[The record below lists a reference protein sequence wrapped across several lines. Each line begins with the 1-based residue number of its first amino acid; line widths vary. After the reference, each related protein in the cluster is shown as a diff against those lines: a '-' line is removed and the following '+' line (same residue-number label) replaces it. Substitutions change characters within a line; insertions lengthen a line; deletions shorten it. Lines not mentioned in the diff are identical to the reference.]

1 MSNSTQEEGAS
12 MLDTAIVPAPAVAA
26 DGESLAAHLF
36 ERHHVEVF
44 AYLVRMVHD
53 REWAQDLAQET
64 FVQAYRHRDRL
75 AGLHNPRAWL
85 YRVATNLTLNAL
97 RRRRRFAWL
106 PWEWHEGQTH
116 APDPTEAVSRQAQ
129 VEAALASL
137 SPDQRA
143 ALLLYAHYGLR
154 IAEIAEVLN
163 LTEGAARMRLQ
174 RAREQFRLAYRKE
187 DVR

>member
-1 MSNSTQEEGAS
+1 
-12 MLDTAIVPAPAVAA
+12 MLDEATATAPAVAA

-64 FVQAYRHRDRL
+64 FLQAYRSRSRL
-75 AGLHNPRAWL
+75 AGLQNPRAWL
-85 YRVATNLTLNAL
+85 YRVATNLALNAL
-97 RRRRRFAWL
+97 KRRRRFAWL
-106 PWEWHEGQTH
+106 PWEWHEGRTSS
-116 APDPTEAVSRQAQ
+116 PDPTEAVSRQSQ

-137 SPDQRA
+137 SPDRRA
-143 ALLLYAHYGLR
+143 ALLLYAHYGFR
-154 IAEIAEVLN
+154 IAEVAEALN

-174 RAREQFRLAYRKE
+174 RARDQFRQAYRKE

>member
-1 MSNSTQEEGAS
+1 
-12 MLDTAIVPAPAVAA
+12 MLNEAIATAPAVAA
-26 DGESLAAHLF
+26 DGATLAAHLF

-64 FVQAYRHRDRL
+64 FVSAYRQRSQL
-75 AGLHNPRAWL
+75 AGLQNPRAWL
-85 YRVATNLTLNAL
+85 YRVATNLALNAL
-97 RRRRRFAWL
+97 KRRQRFAWL
-106 PWEWHEGQTH
+106 PWEWHEGRISS
-116 APDPTEAVSRQAQ
+116 PDLIEAVSRQSQ

-143 ALLLYAHYGLR
+143 ALLLYAHYGFKV
-154 IAEIAEVLN
+154 AEVAEALN

-174 RAREQFRLAYRKE
+174 RAREQFRVAYRKE

>member
-1 MSNSTQEEGAS
+1 

-129 VEAALASL
+129 VEAALAGRPSWQVAGSAL
-137 SPDQRA
+137 RGVGVPDCIADGRRA
-143 ALLLYAHYGLR
+143 
-154 IAEIAEVLN
+154 V
-163 LTEGAARMRLQ
+163 
-174 RAREQFRLAYRKE
+174 RLALE
-187 DVR
+187 TSAA

>member
-1 MSNSTQEEGAS
+1 
-12 MLDTAIVPAPAVAA
+12 MLSETIATVPAVAA
-26 DGESLAAHLF
+26 DGETLAAHLF

-64 FVQAYRHRDRL
+64 FVQAYRQRDQL
-75 AGLHNPRAWL
+75 AGLQNPRAWL
-85 YRVATNLTLNAL
+85 YRVATNLALNAL
-97 RRRRRFAWL
+97 KRRSRFAWL
-106 PWEWHEGQTH
+106 PWEWHEGRTH

-129 VEAALASL
+129 VEAALAAL
-137 SPDQRA
+137 APDHRA
-143 ALLLYAHYGLR
+143 ALLLYAHYGFR
-154 IAEIAEVLN
+154 IAEVAEALN

-174 RAREQFRLAYRKE
+174 RAREQFRRAYKKE